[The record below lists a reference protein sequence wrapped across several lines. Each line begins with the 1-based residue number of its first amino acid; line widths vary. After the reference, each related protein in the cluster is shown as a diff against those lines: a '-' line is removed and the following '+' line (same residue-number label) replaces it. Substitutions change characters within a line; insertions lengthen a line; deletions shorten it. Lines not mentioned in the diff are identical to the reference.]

1 MERNYLIIGKD
12 DVFLVDFSKVLQT
25 SSETL
30 RYSIDGNKTI
40 IKWEGEEPSFIS
52 SIVYK
57 EGPYNPEEIIE
68 IIKTSEWT
76 NIEND

>member
-12 DVFLVDFSKVLQT
+12 DVSLIDFSKVLQT

-40 IKWEGEEPSFIS
+40 IKWNGETPEFVS

-57 EGPYNPEEIIE
+57 EGPYSQGEILDIL
-68 IIKTSEWT
+68 KTSEWVT
-76 NIEND
+76 EEI